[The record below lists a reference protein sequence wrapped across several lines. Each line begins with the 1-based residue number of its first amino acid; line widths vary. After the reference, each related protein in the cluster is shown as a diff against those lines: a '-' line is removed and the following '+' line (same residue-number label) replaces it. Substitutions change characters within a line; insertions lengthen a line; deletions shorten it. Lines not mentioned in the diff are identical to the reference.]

1 MSETAVM
8 RDHEM
13 QFREIKYTLP
23 PEGLRVLRSA
33 AANIKNKGKADA
45 VLICRLYLPA
55 LSETD
60 ADLFLQWLAKQP
72 G

>member
-1 MSETAVM
+1 MSDNSRHA
-8 RDHEM
+8 DHEM
-13 QFREIKYTLP
+13 QFREIKFTLP
-23 PEGLRVLRSA
+23 PEGLRVLRTA

-60 ADLFLQWLAKQP
+60 ADLFLQWLATQP